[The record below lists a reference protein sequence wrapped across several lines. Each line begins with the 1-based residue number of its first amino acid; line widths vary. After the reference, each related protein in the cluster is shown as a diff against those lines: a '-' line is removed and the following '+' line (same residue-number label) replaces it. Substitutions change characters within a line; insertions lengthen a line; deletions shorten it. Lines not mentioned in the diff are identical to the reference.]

1 MPADR
6 TPARKP
12 ATPGR
17 GQRRPRASSAQPTPT
32 PTLTRTPPVP
42 ITQLGRAARRLPRR
56 VSSFGFTRRAI
67 VLFTVLAVLA
77 LSYVGSLRVFL
88 VQQRD
93 LATAQQQI
101 AERTSRVADLEAELQ
116 RWRDPAYVKAQARTR
131 LGWVMP
137 GEVGYRVIDRDGNI
151 LSGATEIEGVG
162 THVASDFDPR
172 WWDRLAGSV
181 RAADDPDPVRR

>member
-1 MPADR
+1 MPRDR

-12 ATPGR
+12 GGPARP
-17 GQRRPRASSAQPTPT
+17 QRRPRPSVSQATTSTT
-32 PTLTRTPPVP
+32 TRTPTVP
-42 ITQLGRAARRLPRR
+42 IEQLTRAARTLPRR

-67 VLFTVLAVLA
+67 VLFVVVAVLA

-88 VQQRD
+88 IQQRD

-101 AERTSRVADLEAELQ
+101 AQRQARVADLENELQ

-137 GEVGYRVIDRDGNI
+137 GDVGYRVIDRDGRI
-151 LSGATEIEGVG
+151 LSGDDEIEGIG
-162 THVASDFDPR
+162 THTASEFDAR
-172 WWDRLAGSV
+172 WWDRLGGSV
-181 RAADDPDPVRR
+181 RAADDPEPVQR